1 MNAVFNEIISIKLET
16 TLGDVLKLMPS
27 TYIVISKN
35 SEILLE
41 GYARNMIRYLNSEMK
56 EMQIQRINIDDKC
69 NAHIAL
75 KKEF

>member
-35 SEILLE
+35 SEILLK

-56 EMQIQRINIDDKC
+56 EMQIQRIDIDDKC